1 MPVPARPLLILLA
14 LWTAL
19 AIPAA
24 LRPADFLGAWK
35 ATAASV
41 AALALVDLA
50 VALLRRKP
58 ALERTIHGT
67 LPVGAWSEAS
77 MKVFNRSRWSRRL
90 RVFDD
95 VPATFAF
102 QGLPA
107 RLDVPGRGWAELRY
121 RLRPLHRGP
130 AGLGPAHVRESSFL
144 ALWWIRR
151 RLGPV
156 SEVRVFPN
164 FAPVKKYAELAVG
177 HRLSQ
182 LGIHRRRRRGE
193 GREFHQLREYREG
206 DSLRQIDWKATARM
220 RRLISK
226 EYQEER
232 DQQVILLLDCGRRM
246 RGGEAGREAL
256 SHFDQTL
263 TALLLLAFVALREGD
278 AVGLLTFGS
287 DVRWLAPRKGRAALD
302 DLMERLY
309 DLEAGT
315 EASDYLAAAE
325 ALGTRL
331 RKQALVVLATNLRD
345 EDDDTLAPALTLLR
359 GRHRVLLASLRDPA
373 LPRVL
378 ETPIRTFDDA
388 LLHGAIH
395 DDLERRRR
403 TFERL
408 GVRGI
413 QCLDALPADLPAAL
427 VNRYLAWKR
436 SGA

>member
-1 MPVPARPLLILLA
+1 MPIPARPLLILLA

-19 AIPAA
+19 AIAA
-24 LRPADFLGAWK
+24 SLHPDPFLGIWK
-35 ATAASV
+35 ATAVSLG
-41 AALALVDLA
+41 ALAGVDLA
-50 VALLRRKP
+50 LTLLRRKP
-58 ALERTIHGT
+58 TLERALQGT

-77 MKVFNRSRWSRRL
+77 LKVFNRSRWTRRL
-90 RVFDD
+90 QVFDD
-95 VPATFAF
+95 LPVSFAF

-130 AGLGPAHVRESSFL
+130 ARFGPTHVRESSFL
-144 ALWWIRR
+144 ALWWVRH
-151 RLGPV
+151 RLGPG

-226 EYQEER
+226 DYQEER
-232 DQQVILLLDCGRRM
+232 DQQVVLLLDCGRRM
-246 RGGEAGREAL
+246 RGGEAGQEAL

-331 RKQALVVLATNLRD
+331 RKRALLVLATNLRD
-345 EDDDTLAPALTLLR
+345 EDDDTLAPALSLLG

-373 LPRVL
+373 LVRAL
-378 ETPIRTFDDA
+378 ESPIRGFDDA

-403 TFERL
+403 AFERL
-408 GVRGI
+408 GVRGV
-413 QCLDALPADLPAAL
+413 QSLDALPADLPSAL

>member
-1 MPVPARPLLILLA
+1 MPLPARPLLALLT

-19 AIPAA
+19 SVLAA
-24 LRPADFLGAWK
+24 LRPETLLGAWGL
-35 ATAASV
+35 SGW
-41 AALALVDLA
+41 ALAGL
-50 VALLRRKP
+50 ALLDLGFSKLRRP
-58 ALERTIHGT
+58 LGLERALQGT
-67 LPVGAWSEAS
+67 LPVGAWSE
-77 MKVFNRSRWSRRL
+77 VGLRILNRSPWPRRVE
-90 RVFDD
+90 VFDD
-95 VPATFAF
+95 LPASIAF

-107 RLDVPGRGWAELRY
+107 RISIPARGWAELRY
-121 RLRPLHRGP
+121 RVRPLVRGP
-130 AGLGPAHVRESSFL
+130 MVFGACHLREASILGLWRFRQRVGAPSPVR
-144 ALWWIRR
+144 I
-151 RLGPV
+151 
-156 SEVRVFPN
+156 FPN

-246 RGGEAGREAL
+246 RGCEGGQEAL

-278 AVGLLTFGS
+278 AVGLLTFGAET
-287 DVRWLAPRKGRAALD
+287 RWMPPRKGRAALD

-309 DLEAGT
+309 DLEAGS

-325 ALGTRL
+325 ALGTRH
-331 RKQALVVLATNLRD
+331 RKRALVVLATSLRD
-345 EDDDTLAPALTLLR
+345 EDDDTLAPALALMR
-359 GRHRVLLASLRDPA
+359 NRHRVLLASLRDPA
-373 LPRVL
+373 PARAL
-378 ETPIRTFDDA
+378 EGPIRTFEEA

-395 DDLERRRR
+395 DDLERQ
-403 TFERL
+403 RL
-408 GVRGI
+408 AFQRLDTRGI
-413 QCLDALPADLPAAL
+413 LTLDALPRELPVAL
-427 VNRYLAWKR
+427 VNRYLALKR
-436 SGA
+436 SGD

>member
-1 MPVPARPLLILLA
+1 MPVPARLLLILLA
-14 LWTAL
+14 LW
-19 AIPAA
+19 
-24 LRPADFLGAWK
+24 
-35 ATAASV
+35 
-41 AALALVDLA
+41 AALAVPASVRPLVFHAPWKTTGLALAAVALLDLA
-50 VALLRRKP
+50 LALLRRKP
-58 ALERTIHGT
+58 AVERILYAT
-67 LPVGAWSEAS
+67 LPVGAWSEAGL
-77 MKVFNRSRWSRRL
+77 KVFNRSPWPRRL
-90 RVFDD
+90 KVFDD
-95 VPATFAF
+95 APAAFAF

-107 RLDVPGRGWAELRY
+107 FLKVPGRGWGELRY
-121 RLRPLHRGP
+121 RLRPLRRGP
-130 AGLGPAHVRESSFL
+130 ARFGPAHVREASL
-144 ALWWIRR
+144 LGLWWIQR
-151 RLGPV
+151 RLGPA
-156 SEVRVFPN
+156 SEVRVYPN

-193 GREFHQLREYREG
+193 GREFHQLREFREG

-232 DQQVILLLDCGRRM
+232 DQQVLLLLDCGRRM
-246 RGGEAGREAL
+246 RGSEAGQEAL

-263 TALLLLAFVALREGD
+263 TAILLLAFVALREGD

-287 DVRWLAPRKGRAALD
+287 EARWLAPRKGRAALD

-315 EASDYLAAAE
+315 EASDYLATAE
-325 ALGTRL
+325 ALGARL
-331 RKQALVVLATNLRD
+331 RKRALVVVATSLRD
-345 EDDDTLAPALTLLR
+345 EDDDTLAPALALLR

-373 LPRVL
+373 LARAL
-378 ETPIRTFDDA
+378 DSPIRTFDDA

-395 DDLERRRR
+395 SDLERRRR
-403 TFERL
+403 AFERL

-413 QCLDALPADLPAAL
+413 QSLEALPADLPAAL

-436 SGA
+436 SGT